1 MIISVRGT
9 REVTSAKVALV
20 TGAGAGIG
28 AAISR
33 RLAREG
39 IAIGVL
45 DLLIDG
51 ATEVANEIV
60 AKGGKAVP
68 LQASIAD
75 RGQVKAA
82 VDKLRATFG
91 PITIL
96 VNNAGISR
104 SAPFEEITDEQWDE
118 MMEINLKGTFIVTQV
133 VLPDMK
139 TAGWGRIV
147 NISSSSAQ
155 SGTLQM
161 AHYVASKGG
170 MIGLTKALARELGPL
185 GITCNNIPPRF
196 VMNTV
201 MSEKLFEGGDVR
213 RQAMIDAG
221 PIKRSGK
228 PEDIAGACAWLV
240 SDEAGYVTGQ
250 TIGVNGGRYI

>member
-1 MIISVRGT
+1 VSV
-9 REVTSAKVALV
+9 KVALV
-20 TGAGAGIG
+20 TGAAAGIG
-28 AAISR
+28 AATSR
-33 RLAREG
+33 RLARDG

-45 DLLIDG
+45 DILLDD
-51 ATEVANEIV
+51 ATKVANEIV
-60 AKGGKAVP
+60 AAGGKAIP
-68 LQASIAD
+68 LKASITD
-75 RGQVKAA
+75 RGQVTAA
-82 VDKLRATFG
+82 VTKLRQTFG

-96 VNNAGISR
+96 VNNAGITGFV
-104 SAPFEEITDEQWDE
+104 AFEELTEAQWDRMFE
-118 MMEINLKGTFIVTQV
+118 VNVKGTFIVTQV

-139 TAGWGRIV
+139 AAGWGRIV

-155 SGTLQM
+155 SGSVLM
-161 AHYVASKGG
+161 AHYSASKGA
-170 MIGLTKALARELGPL
+170 IIALTKTLARELGPL

-201 MSEKLFEGGDVR
+201 MSESSVTDSHRRAMIESGPIR
-213 RQAMIDAG
+213 RQG
-221 PIKRSGK
+221 E